1 MTLRGVVSDAFR
13 HDEKVSRRKKG
24 RGLERGRMPN
34 FELSRAVDATSL
46 DVRSATVRVMDN
58 TGVSAAELR
67 NIGLFG
73 ALSDD
78 VLSVL
83 EGMLSVVVPQ
93 NGEVIFREG
102 DEANAMYV
110 VLGGEME
117 VTKSSRNGVDA
128 RVAVLGPGDWFGEMS
143 IVDIQPRSATVRAVA
158 PGRLVRISAAD
169 LDALYRH
176 DVRSYAIVVLNL
188 ARELSRRL
196 RVADGILADLIANV
210 MDSYIAKPRA

>member
-1 MTLRGVVSDAFR
+1 METPNV
-13 HDEKVSRRKKG
+13 
-24 RGLERGRMPN
+24 MP
-34 FELSRAVDATSL
+34 
-46 DVRSATVRVMDN
+46 
-58 TGVSAAELR
+58 AELR

-78 VLSVL
+78 VLAVL
-83 EGMLSVVVPQ
+83 AGMLSVVVPEI
-93 NGEVIFREG
+93 GEVIFREG
-102 DEANAMYV
+102 DEGNAMYV

-117 VTKSSRNGVDA
+117 VTKASRGGVDA

-158 PGRLVRISAAD
+158 PSRLVRISAAD
-169 LDALYRH
+169 LDSLYRH

-210 MDSYIAKPRA
+210 LDNYIVKPKAQ

>member
-1 MTLRGVVSDAFR
+1 MND
-13 HDEKVSRRKKG
+13 
-24 RGLERGRMPN
+24 
-34 FELSRAVDATSL
+34 
-46 DVRSATVRVMDN
+46 
-58 TGVSAAELR
+58 TGVTAAELR

-78 VLSVL
+78 VLGVL
-83 EGMLSVVVPQ
+83 AGMLTVVIPEI
-93 NGEVIFREG
+93 GEVIFREG

-110 VLGGEME
+110 VLNGEME
-117 VTKSSRNGVDA
+117 VMKASRNGVDA

-158 PGRLVRISAAD
+158 TSRLVRISAAD
-169 LDALYRH
+169 LDTLYRH

-210 MDSYIAKPRA
+210 LDTYVAKPRAS